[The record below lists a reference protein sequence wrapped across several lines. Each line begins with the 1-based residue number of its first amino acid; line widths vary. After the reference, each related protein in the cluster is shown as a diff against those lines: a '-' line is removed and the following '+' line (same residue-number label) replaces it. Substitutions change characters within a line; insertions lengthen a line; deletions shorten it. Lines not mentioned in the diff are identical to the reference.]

1 MKPWDDLKLEY
12 NLTNETFLG
21 FNNNNSLF
29 RTSRRKLL
37 NRILLHH
44 LIKGALIIT
53 FEKLS
58 SKELYSILIKEF
70 TNRPS
75 PNVYFEKIFPN
86 MKFDWRKI
94 YISPRILTINSYLR
108 SFQYKI
114 LINIL
119 FLNEKLFVFRLKNLP
134 LSSFVIKKKRHR
146 CISFSECHRYPCHD
160 LVTFL
165 KKKT

>member
-21 FNNNNSLF
+21 FNNYNSLF
-29 RTSRRKLL
+29 RTSRKKLL

-94 YISPRILTINSYLR
+94 YISLRILTINSYLR

-119 FLNEKLFVFRLKNLP
+119 FLNEKLFVF
-134 LSSFVIKKKRHR
+134 
-146 CISFSECHRYPCHD
+146 
-160 LVTFL
+160 
-165 KKKT
+165 

>member
-1 MKPWDDLKLEY
+1 M
-12 NLTNETFLG
+12 
-21 FNNNNSLF
+21 
-29 RTSRRKLL
+29 
-37 NRILLHH
+37 
-44 LIKGALIIT
+44 
-53 FEKLS
+53 S

-75 PNVYFEKIFPN
+75 PNFYFEKIFPN

-160 LVTFL
+160 LVTFF
-165 KKKT
+165 KKKTWFYLYLHHRLPCLGCVVTIQIMVKP